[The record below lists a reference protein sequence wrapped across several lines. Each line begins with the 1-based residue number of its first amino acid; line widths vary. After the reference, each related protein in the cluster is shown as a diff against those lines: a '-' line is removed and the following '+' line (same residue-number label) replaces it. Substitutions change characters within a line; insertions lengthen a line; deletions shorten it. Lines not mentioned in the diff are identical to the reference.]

1 VQDAAEPVLG
11 WRIWK
16 LRDGHLESLVVDHR
30 WEPGANRAACLAP
43 ARPCS
48 ESPGRHCQCGFWA
61 VWSPR
66 QCVSRAGAEPPRQ
79 VMGVI
84 AGWGAVAMHGAEG
97 FRAEHAAVRCLFI
110 DRPWRWQTT
119 GAGRRLAAWWRRAT
133 GRPPEAEA
141 PPADS
146 LDRRHWEALRLAASR
161 YAVPVVSLRDAASL
175 GLLGELGLPAEGIAE
190 AASLGAALPAAEPP
204 PELQG

>member
-1 VQDAAEPVLG
+1 MQEAAEPVLG

-16 LRDGHLESLVVDHR
+16 LRDGRLESLVVDHC
-30 WEPGANRAACLAP
+30 WEPGANRAECLAP
-43 ARPCS
+43 ARPCP

-97 FRAEHAAVRCLFI
+97 FRAEHAAVRCLFV
-110 DRPWRWQTT
+110 DRPWRWQAP
-119 GAGRRLAAWWRRAT
+119 GAGRRLAGWWRRAT
-133 GRPPEAEA
+133 GRGEDPE
-141 PPADS
+141 PAAVDPV
-146 LDRRHWEALRLAASR
+146 DRRHWEALRQAAER

-175 GLLGELGLPAEGIAE
+175 GLLGELGLPGERIAE
-190 AASLGAALPAAEPP
+190 AASLGAALPDPDSPP
-204 PELQG
+204 LL